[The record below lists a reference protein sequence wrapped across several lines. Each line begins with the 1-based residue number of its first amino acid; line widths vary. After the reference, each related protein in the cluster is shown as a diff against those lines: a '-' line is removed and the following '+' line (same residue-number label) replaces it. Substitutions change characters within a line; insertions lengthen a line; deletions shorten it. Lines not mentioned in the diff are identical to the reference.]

1 MFVSWILGGIAMR
14 EAIFDNKKMEPVPV
28 IASFSVDGEIKPL
41 YVRLQNITLKILSYC
56 IIDQNLAWIEF
67 RCTVEDQGIR
77 KNIKLYYYM
86 HEPSWYWDHG

>member
-1 MFVSWILGGIAMR
+1 MR

-41 YVRLQNITLKILSYC
+41 YVRLQNESLKIIDFC
-56 IIDQNLAWIEF
+56 ILGQDLAWIKF
-67 RCTVEDQGIR
+67 RCVLVDQGIR

-86 HEPSWYWDHG
+86 HEPSWYWVHGQ